1 MEKQIDT
8 IIDNYVT
15 RYGNVPPIIYV
26 GPFLFKAAQSLPHF
40 PFYYTEKYSLFI
52 KIEYGG
58 QYNQLKFSLLLADKN
73 IKEETI

>member
-15 RYGNVPPIIYV
+15 RYGEVPLVIYV
-26 GPFLFKAAQSLPHF
+26 GPFLYKAVQSLPHF
-40 PFYYTEKYSLFI
+40 PFYSTEKYSLFI

-58 QYNQLKFSLLLADKN
+58 
-73 IKEETI
+73 

>member
-15 RYGNVPPIIYV
+15 RYGEVPLVIYV
-26 GPFLFKAAQSLPHF
+26 GPFLYKAVQSLPHF

-52 KIEYGG
+52 EIIYGG
-58 QYNQLKFSLLLADKN
+58 
-73 IKEETI
+73 

>member
-58 QYNQLKFSLLLADKN
+58 
-73 IKEETI
+73 